1 VLVPVVVGGV
11 LVLALLVW
19 VAVTYNGLVRLR
31 NRTED
36 AWSGIDVQL
45 QRRADLVP
53 QLVTT
58 VQGYAA
64 HEEGVLTGV
73 TEARARILSAA
84 GPAVAGA
91 ADDALESALGSL
103 FAVAEGY
110 PELRASENYLALQR
124 ELAVL
129 EEEISFARRYHNA
142 TVEQLNTRI
151 ETFPSLLVAQ
161 PFGFRRREYFKAD
174 AADRVVPQVG
184 GPRTD
189 TL

>member
-1 VLVPVVVGGV
+1 MLLPVVVVGGV
-11 LVLALLVW
+11 LVVALLVW

-53 QLVTT
+53 QLVAT
-58 VQGYAA
+58 VQGYAG
-64 HEEGVLTGV
+64 HEEGVLLRV
-73 TEARARILSAA
+73 TQARTAILDAS
-84 GPAVAGA
+84 GPASAGA
-91 ADDALESALGSL
+91 ADDALEQALGGL

-110 PELRASENYLALQR
+110 PELRASENYLQLQR
-124 ELAVL
+124 DLAVL

-142 TVEQLNTRI
+142 TVEQLNTGI
-151 ETFPSLLVAQ
+151 ETFPSMLVAR

-184 GPRTD
+184 GR
-189 TL
+189 